1 MANVKVAIRVRPL
14 NSRES
19 VDGGETAVQ
28 VEDKVVRIK
37 NMKPLSLQLEGRADS
52 RERLME
58 FGFDY
63 CYWSVDPEGP
73 NYASQEE
80 VFQDLGVSVLAGA
93 SEGYNVCLFAYGQ
106 TGSGK
111 TYTMIGTPD
120 SMGLTPRICQ
130 GLFRSGEDSPDEQS
144 SCRVEVSF
152 LEIYN
157 ERVRDLLRGADQKKP
172 AVLRVREH
180 PETGP
185 YVQGLSKH
193 QVTDYKQTLDLLER
207 GIGNRITAAT
217 HIHDASSRSH
227 AIFTIQYT
235 QATLENNLPSEIV
248 SKINLV
254 DLAGS
259 ERADPHY
266 CRDRITEG
274 ANINKSLVTLGIV
287 ISALAQ
293 NSQMFSSCQ
302 SINSVASEG
311 EGSLGGSVSSSLS
324 AGSGRRH
331 CYIPY
336 RDSVLTWLLKDS
348 LGGNSKTIM
357 IATVSPSC
365 SSYNETL
372 STLRYAAHARNIVN
386 KPRVNEDANV
396 RLIRELREEIDR
408 LKSMLLNFG
417 MRNPSPSLSD
427 EREGSLS
434 DIVLQNE
441 LKVDQL
447 TKDWSESWTHKREL
461 LEQYSVDI
469 NRDRAGFL
477 VHSLVP
483 HLIALDRDVLST
495 GVTFYHLREGLTRI
509 GPQGDGQE
517 EPQIVLLGGA
527 SCEIENQCGVV
538 TLRPLPGQ
546 VCIVNGRE
554 VTEPCRLAQGAVISL
569 GQYKFRFNHPAE
581 AALLRERRRTS
592 EGALHCS
599 PSALGPLCA
608 DPSVEGTGCPGDAPP
623 PWRRVEEQQRFVDL
637 LHEEIQVEQRKAERD
652 LEMEQAH
659 LRQQQSEIQQWALKQ
674 KQRLA
679 AIEQK
684 VTNELGVQTD
694 RLTPPMMDLASEDQ
708 DQEGSRP
715 PSVVG
720 DCKQVVQEEL
730 LRHHALRRA
739 ENRMRRKRLHYQLQ
753 RIARK
758 RHLLEAKGEL
768 QRLVNS
774 VPPGQE
780 GPSSPESDSGSRRR
794 PLLLRRHS
802 FSADLLSRLY
812 PQHTPIFS
820 QFLRRNKSSEFMS
833 LYQWSTGQGRPSF
846 DDYLQD
852 QPMRGRSHTLPS
864 GYGRGSRS
872 RASSSENLKAPL
884 RERNTPEPGSGKL
897 SGYKAGPSRRG
908 SLPRSRSNSQSKSSE
923 DMTPDTNSKATKKHV
938 PIIGKASLQ
947 KNSTKGV
954 KNGGSKGLE
963 TIRKVFSR
971 SVGPG
976 IKTALA
982 RVFRK
987 PPLGLRTGR
996 AAKPLKAPGKLTV
1009 KPGKEKYTLDDT
1021 EKQGQ
1026 GLMKATVS
1034 LDNLEQTT
1042 AATPQEDTAQRR
1054 WHSAEA
1060 LSPQTTRWEGRQQD
1074 LAHWIENLQEEEGN
1088 PSDCDSLFSM
1098 DSLSSAYAAALAE
1111 QLRQEE
1117 LERGHS
1123 ETESVGSEMSE
1134 DSLVMDSSVKHT
1146 TVRPA
1151 VRHQQVPHHL
1161 LLYSNASQA
1170 VENERI
1176 TGDNSKQQRKEEDVV
1191 MEASDEMP
1199 VEVYWS
1205 LCGSPKVKARTV
1217 SVGIPDTDHERQS
1230 FTGRVCGDK
1239 VESKMSEEPSS
1250 CHLTQQSTP
1259 RSLSSSSIRE
1269 PESMLALTDAWSS
1282 MDAADSPRIPRP
1294 SPGQRAPSHL
1304 LKESDRSLSP
1314 SSPDL
1319 SDHMSE
1325 SECQSSFSAEST
1337 EGENTVLQ
1345 AERYWESERSAEEP
1359 ASCFLRT
1366 SSEVVLSSGNT
1377 LTLASEEMV
1386 SESAELRTLTEVM
1399 LSSGNTLTLASE
1411 EMVSASDEL
1420 INSQNDEEEPRHIQA
1435 EVLQQEEVLVRE
1447 TQLMDRHVPG
1457 AIDEMIWSKKTPSVA
1472 ASVPNKVDT
1481 VDSEYMPATKQS
1493 KSMDLTSNSID
1504 AAVGHEGES
1513 VTVCLVSNAHANSQG
1528 SASATLGNVAEVIKK
1543 HEAKE
1548 SVHIVNS
1555 MSLDSCDV
1563 EHHVHDK
1570 PQAGL
1575 TLKSTLKGIHDQ
1587 CLPVNSSHYL
1597 QPTASGSPLTFDL
1610 IEQSLFDV
1618 PKAQIHH
1625 STKADV
1631 IGSPGGGRGESTES
1645 IIAHAVED
1653 YIETTCKEI
1662 PADTKDF
1669 PVSIKAQQAK
1679 DVLDNLHVRHVT
1691 QCTAAETIQNQESEP
1706 HDITCR
1712 KSRKRIKGG
1721 QDACTSTLKFPKR
1734 CHSSPEKP
1742 IPVTPNKTDKDLKDS
1757 SNTGHNQSFS
1767 FKQEC
1772 FVENKLGHE
1781 EKYIFKLNTAEKNIE
1796 NEVKTTAHANPRSFG
1811 TNYSCIIN
1819 EKISEVVQEHLKM
1832 SVDSGGDH
1840 QHLFSVTNSGSTKS
1854 LKEISIECTQ
1864 QQHSADIVQD
1874 YCLPSSQTVSLSPQ
1888 CLKLNQNDITK
1899 DLPSCSDQQDFGS
1912 LQVVKDQTGC
1922 GSKEVNAHMDTK
1934 SLRSSAGRTSEE
1946 SLNKGLS
1953 VFLQQDIPEELQ
1965 MDSSKS
1971 KRDIMLA
1978 TLKEAGKA
1986 VQSDICNISAKLG
1999 KGTLSAGSSMQ
2010 HTESLKVANT
2020 EKYNASVMTGQLGVC
2035 EIIPPPA
2042 VEGAVGESAT
2052 FAKQHTELLKVANTV
2067 NDKASVMTGQ
2077 LGVPDVI
2084 PSYTAESAVCKS
2096 ATFSIQHTKSLKV
2109 ANIEENDGSVM
2120 IGRGVSESIPSPTAE
2135 GAISKSATFAK
2146 PHTESLK
2153 VANTVRDKAS
2163 VVTGQH
2169 GVSESIPSPDAEG
2182 EVGESTT
2189 LAKQHTESIKV
2200 ANTVKDKAS
2209 VVTGQFGLSESI
2221 SSPAAEGEVGESTT
2235 LAKQHTES
2243 FKTANSVKDKA
2254 SGWLTGQL
2262 GESESIPSPT
2272 AESAVG
2278 NTATFSIQHTKSL
2291 KLASIEEN
2299 DGSVMTKQCGVSE
2312 SISPSAFEGVI
2323 GESSTFAKQHTESL
2337 KVANTVKGK
2346 ASVMT
2351 GRHVVS
2357 ESIPPPAV
2365 KGAVGES
2372 ATFTKHHTES
2382 LKVANTVKEEASVM
2396 TGQLESI
2403 PSPTAGSAIRKSTP
2417 FSMQHTKSLKV
2428 ANIEKNE
2435 GSVLTGQC
2443 GVSESIPSPTAE
2455 GGVEESATFANRH
2468 TESLKV
2474 ANTVNDKASVM
2485 TRQLEV
2491 SESIPPSTLESA
2503 VRKSATFSMRH
2514 TKSLEVANIEEND
2527 GSVMTG
2533 QWEVSESIPSPTAEG
2548 AVRKSTTF
2556 TKQHTE
2562 SLKVANTVN
2571 GKASVMTRQLGV
2583 TELSTTSPT
2592 VEAAVGESDAPFVK
2606 QALAKNGVNGYD
2618 IHPEDNILSV
2628 LCPREGGN
2636 VHFEQT
2642 HVQLQHFNKSAVLA
2656 DEIHKERIAEPSKKR
2671 ENSQIM
2677 DLSTDLSGLDTKRK
2691 YVTSEMCPIDLN
2703 GQITQSSHLNNLLKQ
2718 TETENIWIPEP
2729 PTEQSTLIFAQHMPN
2744 SQDNQSRHSHS
2755 TSNLTEYTAQN
2766 LNKNGKTFSSQMTVK
2781 APQQRITDTHP
2792 CSESSIGNSKT
2803 LKYQEILQGHASIQQ
2818 CPFDKTTASN
2828 SSSHLLNTEGNTV
2841 GEDSIIQRGVHN
2853 CSALSSSCHRL
2864 PESNAVLQ
2872 AQTGQ
2877 QREHFQHAELN
2888 VSHLSQ
2894 TSTKQLN
2901 TQGPKY
2907 INTIDL
2913 EISCNGKHSPG
2924 ASEDMFQSAR
2934 QLSSQEKSSF
2944 LPCKKTVQ
2952 QSPQVTSN
2960 LKVPSEVSVD
2970 VCGLRRTQWQLS
2982 KGAEDSDSRDD
2993 SNLSGDTSRLAL
3005 TKPRDCRDTRI
3016 AGNQKMKTKKFRRAQ
3031 AMAAPSSSS
3040 ESVPDSSS
3048 TESIPVKMRQY
3059 RSSARTK
3066 PELQTGKREESRHVR
3081 LGPQFTEDQKS
3092 KTRSI
3097 QSQTSLERKVNESS
3111 GLQSPNSRVSLTN
3124 AKLSSA
3130 TVTTQQHDDKQSF
3143 VFTQKE
3149 HRPTETL
3156 NSSEKKDHFSVVSP
3170 VNANHCKI
3178 TDDTHLKHILNL
3190 SKQLSD
3196 TQLDN
3201 DMLKKE
3207 DATMQFASI
3216 DINPFIHP
3224 WQDTEPNKA
3233 TYKNQVFGSAA
3244 EICSKYPLLNC
3255 PDKQMTRCCSVDN
3268 GLNVQNSPFNSH
3280 LRTYANSRGLSST
3293 LSSVEDFK
3301 EQVATQSHVMAC
3313 RQSSLDENGQ
3323 NLTTASCSSS
3333 YSGASGDLGNSSG
3346 QVDEIMLVY
3355 PSQQESQGLG
3365 NQSIS
3370 MCDHSTQTITQ
3381 GGDVKRRRCHHRSS
3395 TQVETT
3401 LQGKVPAT
3409 WASLQ
3414 NMSAHLSELIHN
3426 TSDLLGNI
3434 QCMRSGSVQR
3444 QEHFRKTRHPNQT
3457 SIKDG
3462 STQTT
3467 LDIGIQ
3473 TEEVDHTKNTHKGP
3487 VTDSNSKAHE
3497 VNVIVKVIGPNS
3509 LTVSEGDDITLSLYD
3524 RGSGRFSENIK
3535 SMPDLRENRSRS
3547 SGRLHSKGTPLK
3559 VPSLETVLPSDS
3571 HITPDVSPVF
3581 PKDLNFDKVS
3591 PSGFGLSTIRKCSS
3605 QIDVPEN
3612 QTPFRR
3618 TRNYSCKQV
3627 SFTDRASS
3635 PILTV
3640 EAGVGGRDRRTST
3653 PYHDSAERHNHTEKQ
3668 IHTSKMTSPRTEQ
3681 LQTTSTKNSP
3691 GEQHDYD
3698 LRKTY
3703 SSSDI
3708 SIGTISTGH
3717 ISDLSKSTSDVSNGS
3732 STNSQIKSPN
3742 SRTFP
3747 HRNTSEKG
3755 TGQSP
3760 FQTPPC
3766 PQNLNWVPS
3775 LSQSTSSYQQPLHDR
3790 QQRQLFSSFDNQRGL
3805 DHHVTETPHR
3815 VPDNLRTFWNGPFEL
3830 ADTRQQHT
3838 LEYQDDDLMSVAP
3851 SECNTDVLVSI
3862 NPLTENRS
3870 PEKQHLIP
3878 YDLPLHNKF
3887 SNWSGLSQQQPPRL
3901 IASPQ
3906 RLDNKGTS
3914 MQNPQRK
3921 HVLSESLSSSFNLD
3935 PGVHKDNRMR
3945 EIERLRKERE
3955 KVMASVH
3962 LEMNPHQLT
3971 VEMAEAKLHY
3981 GLGETDALLKVLKS
3995 GPREQSPPL
4004 TKQHLYDK
4012 HRKSIEGLKQE
4023 REARLQTCR
4032 RARSLSPSKH
4042 GSVSSRDPD
4051 SSPKIS
4057 DTPTRRREYLQQLR
4071 QEVVETSRVPEP
4083 PRREGQCPSEIE
4095 ILLRDYSRAREE
4107 ARTEIARAR
4116 DRLRERTEQEKRRL
4130 QQQTL
4135 SQVVR
4140 DDLRTRNRVSNST
4153 LCTGSSLSLASSP
4166 TSGYNSSN
4174 PAIIRDMQ
4182 VTTGVLEMGS
4192 KVVARPPTE
4201 VASYSGGSQ
4210 SMRSQRTWTSAQDI
4224 RLESQGSGSDPR
4236 PSNSPSSIPSLRPRA
4251 LSFGS
4256 PSSLATAY
4264 QDIASHA
4271 LTHALAEVRLASAG
4285 ELRNLLAGKSAAG
4298 WRHQGSERGVQV
4310 FHKPG
4315 PRATVHGFLGAM
4327 ELQRPVES
4335 LRSVIRDH
4343 SKAHLYN
4350 SSVSSSWTRALD
4362 EHTQLV
4368 YMLSHP
4374 SSFNLKQPRDF
4385 CCISTE
4391 AKQDKRWVMAMQ
4403 SVYEESLPRPS
4414 VDAVRAEV
4422 LPSAWILQPS
4432 RKHGQ
4437 EHVTVI
4443 YMLQVDLGP
4452 PAIPHRLLGAIARK
4466 QASVI
4471 AELDAFFSL

>member
-19 VDGGETAVQ
+19 VDGGPTAVQ

-37 NMKPLSLQLEGRADS
+37 NMKSLSLQLEGRADS

-80 VFQDLGVSVLAGA
+80 VFQDLGVSVLSGA

-157 ERVRDLLRGADQKKP
+157 ERVRDLLRGVDQKKP
-172 AVLRVREH
+172 AGLRVREH

-185 YVQGLSKH
+185 YVQGLSQH

-217 HIHDASSRSH
+217 HVHDASSRSH

-311 EGSLGGSVSSSLS
+311 EGSLSSTLSSSLS
-324 AGSGRRH
+324 ACSGRRH

-509 GPQGDGQE
+509 GPQGNGQE

-581 AALLRERRRTS
+581 AALLRERRQTS
-592 EGALHCS
+592 EGALHDS
-599 PSALGPLCA
+599 LSALCSLSA
-608 DPSVEGTGCPGDAPP
+608 DPSVEGAGCPGDTPP

-637 LHEEIQVEQRKAERD
+637 LREEIQVEQRKAERD

-659 LRQQQSEIQQWALKQ
+659 LRQQQSEIQQWVLKQ

-684 VTNELGVQTD
+684 VTKELGVQTD
-694 RLTPPMMDLASEDQ
+694 LLTPPMMDLGSLRSEDQ

-758 RHLLEAKGEL
+758 RHLLEAKREL

-774 VPPGQE
+774 VPPGQD
-780 GPSSPESDSGSRRR
+780 GPSSPESDSGSRRQ

-833 LYQWSTGQGRPSF
+833 LYQWSTGLGRHSSDEYF
-846 DDYLQD
+846 RD

-872 RASSSENLKAPL
+872 RASSSENLKTPL
-884 RERNTPEPGSGKL
+884 RERNTPEPGSGKS

-923 DMTPDTNSKATKKHV
+923 DTTPDTNSKATKKHV

-954 KNGGSKGLE
+954 KNGSHGGSKGLE

-996 AAKPLKAPGKLTV
+996 GAKPLKAPGKLTV
-1009 KPGKEKYTLDDT
+1009 KPGKEKDTLDNT

-1042 AATPQEDTAQRR
+1042 AATPKEDTTQRR

-1060 LSPQTTRWEGRQQD
+1060 LSPQTMRWEGRQQD

-1098 DSLSSAYAAALAE
+1098 DSLSSAYAAALAD

-1117 LERGHS
+1117 LEREHS
-1123 ETESVGSEMSE
+1123 ETESVGSGMSE
-1134 DSLVMDSSVKHT
+1134 DSLVMDSSVNHP

-1151 VRHQQVPHHL
+1151 VRHQQVPRHL
-1161 LLYSNASQA
+1161 SLYSNASQA
-1170 VENERI
+1170 VGKERI
-1176 TGDNSKQQRKEEDVV
+1176 TEDGQQQRKEEEVV

-1199 VEVYWS
+1199 AEVYWS

-1217 SVGIPDTDHERQS
+1217 SVGTPGTDHERQS
-1230 FTGRVCGDK
+1230 ITGLVCGDK
-1239 VESKMSEEPSS
+1239 VVSKMSEEPSS
-1250 CHLTQQSTP
+1250 CHVTQQSTP

-1269 PESMLALTDAWSS
+1269 PECMLALTDAWSS

-1294 SPGQRAPSHL
+1294 SPGHRAPCHL

-1345 AERYWESERSAEEP
+1345 AERYWESDRSAEEP

-1386 SESAELRTLTEVM
+1386 SESAELRTLTEVVV

-1420 INSQNDEEEPRHIQA
+1420 MNSQNDVELRHIQA
-1435 EVLQQEEVLVRE
+1435 ELVLVEE
-1447 TQLMDRHVPG
+1447 TQLMDPHVPG
-1457 AIDEMIWSKKTPSVA
+1457 AIDQMIWSKKTLSMAV
-1472 ASVPNKVDT
+1472 SVPNGVDT
-1481 VDSEYMPATKQS
+1481 VDREYMSATKQS
-1493 KSMDLTSNSID
+1493 KSMDLTSNSVN
-1504 AAVGHEGES
+1504 AAVGHLGES
-1513 VTVCLVSNAHANSQG
+1513 VTECPVSTARANSKG
-1528 SASATLGNVAEVIKK
+1528 SARTTLGNVAEDIKK
-1543 HEAKE
+1543 HESKE

-1563 EHHVHDK
+1563 EHHVHDE

-1597 QPTASGSPLTFDL
+1597 QPTASGSLIAFDL

-1618 PKAQIHH
+1618 PKAQIHL
-1625 STKADV
+1625 TKVDV
-1631 IGSPGGGRGESTES
+1631 IGSSGGGSGESTES
-1645 IIAHAVED
+1645 IVAHAVEG

-1662 PADTKDF
+1662 PAYIKDF

-1679 DVLDNLHVRHVT
+1679 DVLDNFRHVT
-1691 QCTAAETIQNQESEP
+1691 HCTAAETVQNQESEP

-1712 KSRKRIKGG
+1712 KSRKRIKDG

-1734 CHSSPEKP
+1734 CHSSPEKN
-1742 IPVTPNKTDKDLKDS
+1742 IHVTPDKTDKDLKES
-1757 SNTGHNQSFS
+1757 YNNELNQSFTS
-1767 FKQEC
+1767 KEEC
-1772 FVENKLGHE
+1772 FVEKKPCHE
-1781 EKYIFKLNTAEKNIE
+1781 EKYVFKLNTAEKNIE
-1796 NEVKTTAHANPRSFG
+1796 NELKTTAHANPRSFG

-1819 EKISEVVQEHLKM
+1819 KKISEVVQEHLEM
-1832 SVDSGGDH
+1832 SADSDQ
-1840 QHLFSVTNSGSTKS
+1840 QHLFSVTNSGSSKS
-1854 LKEISIECTQ
+1854 VKEIGVECTQ
-1864 QQHSADIVQD
+1864 QQHSSDTVQD
-1874 YCLPSSQTVSLSPQ
+1874 YCLSSSQTVSLSPQ
-1888 CLKLNQNDITK
+1888 CLTLNQNDTVTK
-1899 DLPSCSDQQDFGS
+1899 DVPSCSHQQDFGS

-1934 SLRSSAGRTSEE
+1934 SPRSSAGRTSEE
-1946 SLNKGLS
+1946 SLDKGLS
-1953 VFLQQDIPEELQ
+1953 VLLQQDIPKELQ

-1986 VQSDICNISAKLG
+1986 VQSDVCNLSAKLE
-1999 KGTLSAGSSMQ
+1999 KGTLSAGSSVQ
-2010 HTESLKVANT
+2010 HTDSLKVATT
-2020 EKYNASVMTGQLGVC
+2020 EKDKASVMTGQLGVSESIPPPAVEGAVGEYATFTKQHTESFKVANTVKYKASVMTGQC
-2035 EIIPPPA
+2035 GVSESIPSPTADSAVRESATLSIQHTKPLKEANIEKHGGSVMTGQCGVSESIPRPAVQGPVRESGTFTKQHTESFKVANTVKDNASVMTGQFGVSESIPSPTAEGEVGESTTFVKQHTESLKVTNTVKDKAFVMTGQSGVSESIPPPAVEGEVGESTTFATQHTKSLKVTNTVKDKASVMTGQCGVTESIPPPTAEGAVGESTTFSIQHTKSLKEANIEKNDGSVMTGQSGVSESKPSPTAEGEVGESTTFAKQHTESLKVTNTVKDNASVMTGQGGVSESIPPPA

-2052 FAKQHTELLKVANTV
+2052 F
-2067 NDKASVMTGQ
+2067 
-2077 LGVPDVI
+2077 
-2084 PSYTAESAVCKS
+2084 
-2096 ATFSIQHTKSLKV
+2096 
-2109 ANIEENDGSVM
+2109 
-2120 IGRGVSESIPSPTAE
+2120 
-2135 GAISKSATFAK
+2135 
-2146 PHTESLK
+2146 
-2153 VANTVRDKAS
+2153 
-2163 VVTGQH
+2163 
-2169 GVSESIPSPDAEG
+2169 
-2182 EVGESTT
+2182 
-2189 LAKQHTESIKV
+2189 
-2200 ANTVKDKAS
+2200 
-2209 VVTGQFGLSESI
+2209 
-2221 SSPAAEGEVGESTT
+2221 
-2235 LAKQHTES
+2235 
-2243 FKTANSVKDKA
+2243 
-2254 SGWLTGQL
+2254 
-2262 GESESIPSPT
+2262 
-2272 AESAVG
+2272 
-2278 NTATFSIQHTKSL
+2278 
-2291 KLASIEEN
+2291 
-2299 DGSVMTKQCGVSE
+2299 
-2312 SISPSAFEGVI
+2312 
-2323 GESSTFAKQHTESL
+2323 
-2337 KVANTVKGK
+2337 
-2346 ASVMT
+2346 
-2351 GRHVVS
+2351 
-2357 ESIPPPAV
+2357 
-2365 KGAVGES
+2365 
-2372 ATFTKHHTES
+2372 
-2382 LKVANTVKEEASVM
+2382 
-2396 TGQLESI
+2396 
-2403 PSPTAGSAIRKSTP
+2403 
-2417 FSMQHTKSLKV
+2417 
-2428 ANIEKNE
+2428 
-2435 GSVLTGQC
+2435 
-2443 GVSESIPSPTAE
+2443 
-2455 GGVEESATFANRH
+2455 
-2468 TESLKV
+2468 
-2474 ANTVNDKASVM
+2474 
-2485 TRQLEV
+2485 
-2491 SESIPPSTLESA
+2491 
-2503 VRKSATFSMRH
+2503 
-2514 TKSLEVANIEEND
+2514 
-2527 GSVMTG
+2527 
-2533 QWEVSESIPSPTAEG
+2533 
-2548 AVRKSTTF
+2548 

-2562 SLKVANTVN
+2562 SLKVANT
-2571 GKASVMTRQLGV
+2571 GKDRASVMTGQLGV
-2583 TELSTTSPT
+2583 TESTTSPT
-2592 VEAAVGESDAPFVK
+2592 VEAAVGESAASFVP
-2606 QALAKNGVNGYD
+2606 
-2618 IHPEDNILSV
+2618 PEDKICNILPV
-2628 LCPREGGN
+2628 LCPREGEN

-2642 HVQLQHFNKSAVLA
+2642 HVQIQNL
-2656 DEIHKERIAEPSKKR
+2656 SKC
-2671 ENSQIM
+2671 
-2677 DLSTDLSGLDTKRK
+2677 
-2691 YVTSEMCPIDLN
+2691 VASEMYPVDLN
-2703 GQITQSSHLNNLLKQ
+2703 GQSTPSSHLNNLLKQ
-2718 TETENIWIPEP
+2718 TENIWIPEP

-2755 TSNLTEYTAQN
+2755 TSYLTEHTTQN

-2781 APQQRITDTHP
+2781 APQHRITDKHP
-2792 CSESSIGNSKT
+2792 CNESSIRNSNT

-2818 CPFDKTTASN
+2818 CPFDKTIASN
-2828 SSSHLLNTEGNTV
+2828 SSDHLLDTEGNTV
-2841 GEDSIIQRGVHN
+2841 GEDGLIQRGEHN
-2853 CSALSSSCHRL
+2853 GSALSITSCHKP
-2864 PESNAVLQ
+2864 PEFNAVLQ
-2872 AQTGQ
+2872 VQADQ

-2894 TSTKQLN
+2894 TNTKQFN

-2907 INTIDL
+2907 INKIEL
-2913 EISCNGKHSPG
+2913 EISCNGKHSPDV
-2924 ASEDMFQSAR
+2924 SEEMLQSAH
-2934 QLSSQEKSSF
+2934 QLSSQEKPSF
-2944 LPCKKTVQ
+2944 PLCKKTVQ
-2952 QSPQVTSN
+2952 QSSGVTSN
-2960 LKVPSEVSVD
+2960 LKVTSVD
-2970 VCGLRRTQWQLS
+2970 VCGLRKAQWQLS
-2982 KGAEDSDSRDD
+2982 KGTEDSDSRDD

-3005 TKPRDCRDTRI
+3005 TKPRDCRDNRI
-3016 AGNQKMKTKKFRRAQ
+3016 AANQKMKTKKFRRAQ
-3031 AMAAPSSSS
+3031 VMAPPSSSS

-3059 RSSARTK
+3059 RSSARTR
-3066 PELQTGKREESRHVR
+3066 PEPQVGKQEESRHVR
-3081 LGPQFTEDQKS
+3081 LDPQFSEDQKS
-3092 KTRSI
+3092 KTRSS

-3111 GLQSPNSRVSLTN
+3111 ALQSPNSRVSLSN

-3130 TVTTQQHDDKQSF
+3130 TVPIQQHDDKQNF
-3143 VFTQKE
+3143 VLTQKE

-3156 NSSEKKDHFSVVSP
+3156 NLSEKKANFNVVSP
-3170 VNANHCKI
+3170 VNGNQCKI
-3178 TDDTHLKHILNL
+3178 TDDTHLKHIINV

-3280 LRTYANSRGLSST
+3280 LSTYANSRGLSST
-3293 LSSVEDFK
+3293 LSSMEDLK
-3301 EQVATQSHVMAC
+3301 EQVSTQSHVMAC

-3346 QVDEIMLVY
+3346 LVDEIMLVY

-3370 MCDHSTQTITQ
+3370 MCDHSTQTITH
-3381 GGDVKRRRCHHRSS
+3381 GVDVKRRRCHHRSS

-3434 QCMRSGSVQR
+3434 QGMRSGSVQR
-3444 QEHFRKTRHPNQT
+3444 QEHIRKTRHPNQT
-3457 SIKDG
+3457 SMKDG

-3473 TEEVDHTKNTHKGP
+3473 TEEMDTHGHHTKSTRKAP
-3487 VTDSNSKAHE
+3487 VTDTNSKAHE

-3509 LTVSEGDDITLSLYD
+3509 LSVSEGDDITLSLYD
-3524 RGSGRFSENIK
+3524 RGSGRFSENVK
-3535 SMPDLRENRSRS
+3535 SMPDLRENRPPS
-3547 SGRLHSKGTPLK
+3547 SGRLHPKGTLLK
-3559 VPSLETVLPSDS
+3559 IPSLETVLPSDR

-3581 PKDLNFDKVS
+3581 PKDLSFDKVS
-3591 PSGFGLSTIRKCSS
+3591 PSGFGLSTVRRCSS
-3605 QIDVPEN
+3605 QIDVPES
-3612 QTPFRR
+3612 QTPCRR

-3653 PYHDSAERHNHTEKQ
+3653 PYHDLAERHERHNHTEKQ
-3668 IHTSKMTSPRTEQ
+3668 IYTSKITSPRTEQ
-3681 LQTTSTKNSP
+3681 FQTTSTKSSP
-3691 GEQHDYD
+3691 GELHDQD

-3732 STNSQIKSPN
+3732 STNSQIKNPN
-3742 SRTFP
+3742 SRTFS

-3755 TGQSP
+3755 TGQAP

-3766 PQNLNWVPS
+3766 PQNLKWVPS
-3775 LSQSTSSYQQPLHDR
+3775 PSQSTSSYQQPLHDR

-3805 DHHVTETPHR
+3805 GHQLTETPHR

-3830 ADTRQQHT
+3830 ADTSQQHT
-3838 LEYQDDDLMSVAP
+3838 LQYQDDDLMSVTP
-3851 SECNTDVLVSI
+3851 SDCNTDVLVSI
-3862 NPLTENRS
+3862 NPLTENLA
-3870 PEKQHLIP
+3870 PDKQQLIP
-3878 YDLPLHNKF
+3878 DDLPLHNKF
-3887 SNWSGLSQQQPPRL
+3887 SNWSGLSQQRPPRL
-3901 IASPQ
+3901 TGSPQ
-3906 RLDNKGTS
+3906 RFDDKGTPV
-3914 MQNPQRK
+3914 QNPQRNR
-3921 HVLSESLSSSFNLD
+3921 VLSESLSSSFNPD
-3935 PGVHKDNRMR
+3935 PGAHKGDRMR

-4012 HRKSIEGLKQE
+4012 HRKSIEGLKQN

-4042 GSVSSRDPD
+4042 GSVSNRDPD

-4057 DTPTRRREYLQQLR
+4057 DTPTRRRGYLQQLR
-4071 QEVVETSRVPEP
+4071 QEVVKTSRVPEP
-4083 PRREGQCPSEIE
+4083 QRREGQCPSEIE

-4135 SQVVR
+4135 SQVVQ

-4174 PAIIRDMQ
+4174 PVIIRDMP
-4182 VTTGVLEMGS
+4182 VTAGVLEMGS
-4192 KVVARPPTE
+4192 KVIARPPI
-4201 VASYSGGSQ
+4201 GGSQ

-4224 RLESQGSGSDPR
+4224 RLELQGSGSDPR
-4236 PSNSPSSIPSLRPRA
+4236 PSNSPSSPPSLRPRA

-4327 ELQRPVES
+4327 ELQKPVES
-4335 LRSVIRDH
+4335 LWSVIRDH

-4385 CCISTE
+4385 CCISIE
-4391 AKQDKRWVMAMQ
+4391 AKQDERWVMAMQ

-4432 RKHGQ
+4432 RKQGQ
-4437 EHVTVI
+4437 EQVTVI